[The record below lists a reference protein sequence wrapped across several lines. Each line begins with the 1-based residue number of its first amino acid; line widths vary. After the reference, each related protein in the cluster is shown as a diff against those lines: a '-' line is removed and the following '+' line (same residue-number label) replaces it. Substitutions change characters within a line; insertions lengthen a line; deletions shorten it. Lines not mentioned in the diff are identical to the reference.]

1 MTEESKIEI
10 IIACQE
16 GDIDIQIANQLI
28 FELTG
33 RDTRL
38 TVKDLCEIIDSENSI
53 LFVAKHNGNTV
64 GMATLG
70 TYTTPTGKK
79 AWIEDVVVAKEQRG
93 KGIGRKLIEYIIEYA
108 KNNMSPCAL
117 MLTSRPER
125 IEANKLYGSAGF
137 ELRRT
142 NAYKMT
148 VRE

>member
-38 TVKDLCEIIDSENSI
+38 TVKDLYEIIDSENSI

-79 AWIEDVVVAKEQRG
+79 TWIEDVVVAKEQRG
-93 KGIGRKLIEYIIEYA
+93 KGIGRKLIENIIEYA

-125 IEANKLYGSAGF
+125 IEANKLYGSVGS